1 MIYVRVLLI
10 EDDKLL
16 GESLR
21 ELLRGENMYVD
32 WVYDPREVLELL
44 DVSLYDVIVLDL
56 MMPHIPGEVLLEDIR
71 KVDKKTPVLILTAK
85 KSIEDKERCF
95 TSGADDYLTKPF
107 DPKELILRIK
117 SLYRRKVG
125 TPFVVMGDVMVDLE
139 KGKLTVSGKTVN
151 LSRKE
156 WLLFKYLVEN
166 RGRFVS
172 SEELLNY
179 VWGDEPVGDEVV
191 RTHIKNLRKNLPNGF
206 IVSKK
211 GSGYKIED

>member
-1 MIYVRVLLI
+1 MRVLLI

-21 ELLRGENMYVD
+21 ELLRGEKMYVD
-32 WVYDPREVLELL
+32 WVYDPREVLALL

-56 MMPHIPGEVLLEDIR
+56 MMPHMPGEVLLEDIR

-107 DPKELILRIK
+107 EPKELILRIK

-125 TPFVVMGDVMVDLE
+125 TPVVVMGDVMVDLE
-139 KGKLTVSGKTVN
+139 KEKLSVSGKTVN

-179 VWGDEPVGDEVV
+179 VWGDEPVGDDVV
-191 RTHIKNLRKNLPNGF
+191 RTHIKNLRKNLPDGF
-206 IVSKK
+206 IISRK

>member
-1 MIYVRVLLI
+1 MRVLLI

-21 ELLRGENMYVD
+21 ELLRGEKMYVD
-32 WVYDPREVLELL
+32 WVYDPREVLAFL

-107 DPKELILRIK
+107 EPKELILRIK

-125 TPFVVMGDVMVDLE
+125 TPVVVMGDVMVDLE
-139 KGKLTVSGKTVN
+139 KEKLSVSGKTVN

-179 VWGDEPVGDEVV
+179 VWGDEPVGDDVV
-191 RTHIKNLRKNLPNGF
+191 RTHIKNLRKNLPDGF
-206 IVSKK
+206 IISRK

>member
-1 MIYVRVLLI
+1 MIYVKVLII

-16 GESLR
+16 GESIR
-21 ELLRGENMYVD
+21 ELLRGEGMHVD
-32 WVYDPREVLELL
+32 WVYDPREVLDFL
-44 DVSLYDVIVLDL
+44 DISLYDVIILDL
-56 MMPHIPGEVLLEDIR
+56 MMPHISGEMLLGEIR

-107 DPKELILRIK
+107 EPKELILRIK

-125 TPFVVMGDVMVDLE
+125 TPLVIIGNVKVDLE
-139 KGKLTVSGKTVN
+139 KEELTVSEKPVN

-166 RGRFVS
+166 KGRFVS

-179 VWGDEPVGDEVV
+179 VWGDEPVGDDVV
-191 RTHIKNLRKNLPNGF
+191 RTHIRNLRKNLPDGF
-206 IVSKK
+206 IVSRK
-211 GSGYKIED
+211 GRGYKIED